1 MTAYVEF
8 EILEGAYEISCPDA
22 MCPTQG
28 ILTINEILL
37 LASPNLMDK
46 HLRYRLNR
54 GKSLLLLNNIID
66 YPNSYIL
73 LRTEFITY
81 TLGNL

>member
-81 TLGNL
+81 NTW

>member
-54 GKSLLLLNNIID
+54 GKSVSCDL
-66 YPNSYIL
+66 YM
-73 LRTEFITY
+73 FISP
-81 TLGNL
+81 

>member
-66 YPNSYIL
+66 YPNSYSYAL
-73 LRTEFITY
+73 SL
-81 TLGNL
+81 

>member
-54 GKSLLLLNNIID
+54 GKFLFIIPVILIKHLN
-66 YPNSYIL
+66 L
-73 LRTEFITY
+73 K
-81 TLGNL
+81 

>member
-54 GKSLLLLNNIID
+54 GKSLLLFIIPINT
-66 YPNSYIL
+66 YYSYAPSL
-73 LRTEFITY
+73 
-81 TLGNL
+81 